1 MELKK
6 QVSAVRLRNWLQPH
20 AESKSVR
27 DDPRTIHAC
36 SPITVICLKL
46 LIRSPTDDLDNT
58 KTVSPSRPFLGSGV
72 GLGILLD
79 LSTLHPSRAPTPHAL
94 ESRIAPVDHA
104 GTPVRVQS

>member
-6 QVSAVRLRNWLQPH
+6 QMSAVRLRNWLQPH

-27 DDPRTIHAC
+27 DDPRTIHVC

-46 LIRSPTDDLDNT
+46 LIRRPTDDLDNT
-58 KTVSPSRPFLGSGV
+58 KTVSASRPFLGSGV
-72 GLGILLD
+72 GVWILLD
-79 LSTLHPSRAPTPHAL
+79 PSTAPESRANTL
-94 ESRIAPVDHA
+94 ESRTAPAEHA